1 MRRYA
6 IMLKRRQRNT
16 ITLRQLFNEWLP
28 INTAFVLLLSLPTFD
43 IYLGVSEPS
52 QKASIAPTIN
62 TFENR
67 IGYVTVL
74 FC

>member
-1 MRRYA
+1 M
-6 IMLKRRQRNT
+6 
-16 ITLRQLFNEWLP
+16 P

-62 TFENR
+62 TVENR
-67 IGYVTVL
+67 IGYITVL